1 MAPPKSEGHGNGG
14 FTTAL
19 LLGIYKSHVVM
30 APKNLRQ
37 IADESGGGGVEDGD
51 GGVVAG
57 VEVAGGEDAHLAGG
71 GASGEHGGIALG
83 GAFDEDFEG
92 FADVPAVAFEGLAV
106 LEVNDF

>member
-1 MAPPKSEGHGNGG
+1 MEELNLFCSGRRVDQALRVGG
-14 FTTAL
+14 E
-19 LLGIYKSHVVM
+19 V
-30 APKNLRQ
+30 
-37 IADESGGGGVEDGD
+37 ADEGGGGGVEDGD

-106 LEVNDF
+106 LEVDDF